1 MLPRLLLVLLA
12 TTWAVDPRPILGAVV
27 HARGPVHAMNRTEL
41 QAELDE
47 RGARRLESD
56 SDDELRMRL
65 YHARTELLEQRT
77 KVVMQAE
84 AIMQEVHQHGD
95 ERFLASWSLDSV
107 LSDDNAIF
115 MNAMGLRM
123 LESLKFQAIV
133 GACVGV
139 VLAWLAPLGRLPRRM
154 LLPNFAASPTLQTV
168 AVVAGGGVT
177 FGALQLLLKFVR
189 RLLGAQS
196 LFCQKLAAVTCRDA
210 AIEWMLEKEKR
221 PTFAGGATS
230 ASASA
235 SAAVADLPL
244 VPLWRRRGVIVP
256 VIILATGSSIFE
268 EVVFRGILL
277 HGLVSKARWP
287 AALATT
293 LTSLAFGLMHIRN
306 EASSPRLIPSDAFRC
321 LLMHLHNEPS
331 QPPLPSIR
339 PPFAL
344 PSPSRRPSPPGEP
357 AAFVSLRGLDL
368 RRRSRLLGG
377 LPRHARRP
385 RRAHPTPLR
394 VCLALNPNPA
404 PSYSTLGARRTT
416 RHRRTATAPPPLHLP
431 VAQTVLPAACLTPA
445 SALPSLLSP
454 STASALPAG

>member
-1 MLPRLLLVLLA
+1 VISMLPRLLLVLLA

-168 AVVAGGGVT
+168 AVVAGGGAT

-306 EASSPRLIPSDAFRC
+306 EASLLHSSVYAGWTFVGGLVFSAAYLGTRGGLVAPILLHFGLNAIIFGDSALRVGAKLDAER
-321 LLMHLHNEPS
+321 EG
-331 QPPLPSIR
+331 
-339 PPFAL
+339 
-344 PSPSRRPSPPGEP
+344 SRQVVRRATATQQQRQQQEQQEQQERDAVQLAQRMQQQSVGATPEGGDGMAGV
-357 AAFVSLRGLDL
+357 AAAGSAGSLRGGGVL
-368 RRRSRLLGG
+368 RQRG
-377 LPRHARRP
+377 L
-385 RRAHPTPLR
+385 TPLR
-394 VCLALNPNPA
+394 
-404 PSYSTLGARRTT
+404 
-416 RHRRTATAPPPLHLP
+416 
-431 VAQTVLPAACLTPA
+431 
-445 SALPSLLSP
+445 SP
-454 STASALPAG
+454 SGTGGELFLLA